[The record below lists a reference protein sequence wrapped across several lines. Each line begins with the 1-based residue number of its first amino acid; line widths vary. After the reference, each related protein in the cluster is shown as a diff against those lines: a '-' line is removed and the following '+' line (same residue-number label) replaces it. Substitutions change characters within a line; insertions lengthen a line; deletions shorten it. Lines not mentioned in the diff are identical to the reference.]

1 MAIFT
6 NQATLSYR
14 NNVVNS
20 NVVTG
25 EIVDSLS
32 VTKNSILPTYGYN
45 DTVTYVINITN
56 TGTTAL
62 TGLMLTDDLGSY
74 VFGEGLLTPLT
85 YVNGTVNYYVDGVL
99 QPTPAVVAG
108 PPLEISGLAVPAG
121 GNALVIYQA
130 SVNEF
135 APLATGSTIVNTATV
150 TGACASQVAS
160 DSATITVREEP
171 DLAITKA
178 ISPAVISENG
188 LLTYTFTILNY
199 GNTAAVATD
208 NVVLADNFDPIL
220 DITSVTYNGATWTE
234 GVQYTYNEA
243 TGSFAT
249 IAGRITVPA
258 ATYTQD
264 PVTGAIAVT
273 PGEAVVTVTGTICF

>member
-1 MAIFT
+1 MAVFT

-25 EIVDSLS
+25 EIVDSLT

-56 TGTTAL
+56 SGTATL
-62 TGLMLTDDLGSY
+62 TGLTLTDNLGAY

-85 YVNGTVNYYVDGVL
+85 YVDGTVNYYVDGVL
-99 QPTPAVVAG
+99 QPTPTVVAG
-108 PPLEISGLAVPAG
+108 PPLVISGLAVPAG

-130 SVNEF
+130 NVNEF
-135 APLATGSTIVNTATV
+135 APLDAGSTIVNTATV
-150 TGACASQVAS
+150 TGIGVVQIAS
-160 DSATITVREEP
+160 DSATVTVREEP

-178 ISPAVISENG
+178 VNPAVISENG
-188 LLTYTFTILNY
+188 QLTYTFTVLNY
-199 GNTAAVATD
+199 GNTPAVATD
-208 NVVLADNFDPIL
+208 NVTLADNFDPIL
-220 DITSVTYNGATWTE
+220 DNLTVTYNGTPWVE
-234 GVQYTYNEA
+234 GTQYTYNEA
-243 TGSFAT
+243 TGTFAT
-249 IAGRITVPA
+249 VAGEITVPA
-258 ATYTQD
+258 ATYVQD

-273 PGEAVVTVTGTICF
+273 PGETVVTVTGTV

>member
-1 MAIFT
+1 MAVFT

-25 EIVDSLS
+25 EIVDSLT

-56 TGTTAL
+56 SGTATL
-62 TGLMLTDDLGSY
+62 TGLTLSDNLGAY

-85 YVNGTVNYYVDGVL
+85 YVDGTVNYYVDGVL
-99 QPTPAVVAG
+99 QPTPTVVAG
-108 PPLEISGLAVPAG
+108 PPLVISGLAVPAG

-130 SVNEF
+130 NVNEF
-135 APLATGSTIVNTATV
+135 APLDAGSTIVNTATV
-150 TGACASQVAS
+150 TGIGVVQIAS
-160 DSATITVREEP
+160 DSATVTVREEP

-178 ISPAVISENG
+178 VNPAVISENG
-188 LLTYTFTILNY
+188 QLTYTFTVLNY
-199 GNTAAVATD
+199 GNTPAIATD
-208 NVVLADNFDPIL
+208 NVTLADNFDPIL
-220 DITSVTYNGATWTE
+220 DNLTVTYNGTPWVE
-234 GVQYTYNEA
+234 GTQYTYNEA
-243 TGSFAT
+243 TGTFAT
-249 IAGRITVPA
+249 VAGEITVPA
-258 ATYTQD
+258 ATYVQD

-273 PGEAVVTVTGTICF
+273 PGETVVTVTGTV

>member
-1 MAIFT
+1 MAVFT

-25 EIVDSLS
+25 EIVDSLT

-56 TGTTAL
+56 SGTATL
-62 TGLMLTDDLGSY
+62 TGLTLTDNLGAY

-85 YVNGTVNYYVDGVL
+85 YVDGTVNYYVDGVL

-108 PPLEISGLAVPAG
+108 PPLVISGLAVPAG

-130 SVNEF
+130 NVNEF
-135 APLATGSTIVNTATV
+135 APLDAGSTIVNTATV
-150 TGACASQVAS
+150 TGIGVVQIAS
-160 DSATITVREEP
+160 DSATVTVREEP

-178 ISPAVISENG
+178 VNPAVISENSQ
-188 LLTYTFTILNY
+188 LTYTFTVLNY
-199 GNTAAVATD
+199 GNTPAIATD
-208 NVVLADNFDPIL
+208 NVTLADNFDPIL
-220 DITSVTYNGATWTE
+220 DNLTVTYNGTPWVE
-234 GVQYTYNEA
+234 GTQYTYNEA
-243 TGSFAT
+243 TGTFAT
-249 IAGRITVPA
+249 VAGEITVPA
-258 ATYTQD
+258 ATYVQD

-273 PGEAVVTVTGTICF
+273 PGETVVTVTGTV